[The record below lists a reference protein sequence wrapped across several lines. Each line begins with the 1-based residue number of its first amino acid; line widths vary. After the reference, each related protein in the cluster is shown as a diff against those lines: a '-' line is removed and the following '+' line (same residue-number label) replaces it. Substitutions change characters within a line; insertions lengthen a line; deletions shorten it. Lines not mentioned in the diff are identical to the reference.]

1 MTATDPF
8 EYDDAAYVLGMLSEP
23 EREAFQAHLATCD
36 ACATRVNLLAATP
49 ILLADITAAD
59 LAEPDTT
66 PDMLLPDTLL
76 PGLLRHAAAARRR
89 QRWLTSGLSAL
100 AAACLIALAVAVWPS
115 APASDTPR
123 PQAMTAL
130 AASPVRATAAL
141 ADRKWGTEIDLDC
154 YYTGQANA
162 SAARRTYGL
171 RLIDRKGATHD
182 LGTWTLAPGT
192 ETTFTSGTA
201 LSRSEISSV
210 QITLPNGTPILHLP
224 T

>member
-1 MTATDPF
+1 VTTPDPF
-8 EYDDAAYVLGMLSEP
+8 EHDDDAYLLGALSEP
-23 EREAFQAHLATCD
+23 EREAFQAHLTTCD
-36 ACATRVNLLAATP
+36 ACTARVNTLSRAPT
-49 ILLADITAAD
+49 LLADITAAD

-66 PDMLLPDTLL
+66 PGTLL
-76 PGLLRHAAAARRR
+76 PGLLRHAACARRR
-89 QRWLTSGLSAL
+89 QRWLTGGLSAL

-115 APASDTPR
+115 APTSDTPR

-154 YYTGQANA
+154 SYTGHA
-162 SAARRTYGL
+162 SASAHRRTYGL
-171 RLIDRKGATHD
+171 RLIDRNGATHD

-201 LSRSEISSV
+201 LPRNQISSI
-210 QITLPNGTPILHLP
+210 QITRPNGTPILQL
-224 T
+224 TT